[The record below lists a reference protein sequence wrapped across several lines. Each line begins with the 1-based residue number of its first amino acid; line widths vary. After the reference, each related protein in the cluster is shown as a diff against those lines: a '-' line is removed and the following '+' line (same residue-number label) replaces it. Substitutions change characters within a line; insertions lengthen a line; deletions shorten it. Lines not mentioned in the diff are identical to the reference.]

1 MLDARP
7 AAWYRDQGDGVGI
20 YYMAAVRFW
29 HWGAPST
36 PGAHAGCMNGLLWTK
51 DVALVRAMNAS
62 AFSSQTS
69 CMSSLFL
76 VIMTRLLACPLN
88 ASFCAIDI

>member
-1 MLDARP
+1 
-7 AAWYRDQGDGVGI
+7 
-20 YYMAAVRFW
+20 
-29 HWGAPST
+29 
-36 PGAHAGCMNGLLWTK
+36 MNGLLWTK

-76 VIMTRLLACPLN
+76 VIMTRVLACPLN
-88 ASFCAIDI
+88 ASFCAIYI